1 MLHVRNIYMWLTV
14 AQFRVPNRNVA
25 SNVAWSLAACAQRVA
40 STFETAHTV
49 LEFTDSIGWMKLDHQ
64 SYTTWE
70 GFGVFGIRS
79 SGSHDGSIRFS
90 IHLEEA
96 GWTSQGVH
104 YNDRVITSHNPLCI
118 YIYT

>member
-49 LEFTDSIGWMKLDHQ
+49 LEFTDSARASFLEYQTLLTVRANAAAKARVT
-64 SYTTWE
+64 YTC
-70 GFGVFGIRS
+70 GLAYKS
-79 SGSHDGSIRFS
+79 
-90 IHLEEA
+90 
-96 GWTSQGVH
+96 
-104 YNDRVITSHNPLCI
+104 PLPRA
-118 YIYT
+118 